1 MRQATAHTNRP
12 AGKNKRHGNMN
23 NTLIIKLT
31 AFLTALLCMASCT
44 VGGDD
49 DNEYGKG
56 MLEEGTIAPDFM
68 IYTDSRPEGFALSSL
83 RGQYVLIEFWASWCP
98 DCQKETENMKQMYA
112 TYAPQGVVFV
122 GVSFDTDRD
131 QWQQYIIENGLS
143 WIQFSELKPWKE
155 SSISTAYNVRW
166 IPTLYLIDKDG
177 RVVLG
182 TVSVAEMSSR
192 LAALGLSGQ

>member
-1 MRQATAHTNRP
+1 
-12 AGKNKRHGNMN
+12 MN

-112 TYAPQGVVFV
+112 TYAPQYNPQNEMFRH
-122 GVSFDTDRD
+122 FRT
-131 QWQQYIIENGLS
+131 
-143 WIQFSELKPWKE
+143 KC
-155 SSISTAYNVRW
+155 SISQNET
-166 IPTLYLIDKDG
+166 YLRESFSLPINQIKKHRKNLLLRCFFIACLFG
-177 RVVLG
+177 Y
-182 TVSVAEMSSR
+182 
-192 LAALGLSGQ
+192 LAKIH

>member
-1 MRQATAHTNRP
+1 MNSTLATKIA
-12 AGKNKRHGNMN
+12 
-23 NTLIIKLT
+23 
-31 AFLTALLCMASCT
+31 AFITALLCLTSCT
-44 VGGDD
+44 TGGDD
-49 DNEYGKG
+49 DNVYGKG
-56 MLEEGTIAPDFM
+56 MLEEGTPAPDFM

-98 DCQKETENMKQMYA
+98 DCQKETENMKKMYA
-112 TYAPQGVVFV
+112 TYAPRGVVFV

-131 QWQQYIIENGLS
+131 EWQQYISENGMN

-182 TVSVAEMSSR
+182 TVNVSEMNSR
-192 LAALGLSGQ
+192 LAGLDFSGQ

>member
-131 QWQQYIIENGLS
+131 QWQQYISENGLS
-143 WIQFSELKPWKE
+143 WIQFRELKPWKE

>member
-131 QWQQYIIENGLS
+131 QWQQYISENGLS
-143 WIQFSELKPWKE
+143 WIQFRELKPWKE

-177 RVVLG
+177 HVVLG

>member
-1 MRQATAHTNRP
+1 MRQATAYTNRP
-12 AGKNKRHGNMN
+12 ADKNKRHGNMN

-83 RGQYVLIEFWASWCP
+83 CGQYVLIEFWASWCP

-131 QWQQYIIENGLS
+131 QWQQYISENGLS
-143 WIQFSELKPWKE
+143 WIQFSELKPCKE

>member
-131 QWQQYIIENGLS
+131 QWQQYISENALS

>member
-31 AFLTALLCMASCT
+31 AFLTALLCMVSCT

-131 QWQQYIIENGLS
+131 QWQQYISENGLS

-155 SSISTAYNVRW
+155 SSISTAYNIRW

-192 LAALGLSGQ
+192 LTALGLSGQ

>member
-12 AGKNKRHGNMN
+12 AGKNKRYGNMN

>member
-1 MRQATAHTNRP
+1 MRQATAYTNRP
-12 AGKNKRHGNMN
+12 ADKNKRHGNMN
-23 NTLIIKLT
+23 NTLVIKLT

-131 QWQQYIIENGLS
+131 QWQQYISENALS

>member
-68 IYTDSRPEGFALSSL
+68 IYTDSRPEVDPHLPEGEGVRARPALTAQMGRDL
-83 RGQYVLIEFWASWCP
+83 GARGLAVGGEAVPLTP
-98 DCQKETENMKQMYA
+98 TEYA
-112 TYAPQGVVFV
+112 
-122 GVSFDTDRD
+122 
-131 QWQQYIIENGLS
+131 ICE
-143 WIQFSELKPWKE
+143 
-155 SSISTAYNVRW
+155 
-166 IPTLYLIDKDG
+166 YLARHPGQVMSRAQI
-177 RVVLG
+177 REAVLG
-182 TVSVAEMSSR
+182 WESDADDAAISMQVSRARRKLSEAGADPIATVWGMGYKWQ
-192 LAALGLSGQ
+192 L

>member
-31 AFLTALLCMASCT
+31 TFLTALLCMASCT

-131 QWQQYIIENGLS
+131 QWQQYISENGLG

>member
-131 QWQQYIIENGLS
+131 QWQQYISENGLS
-143 WIQFSELKPWKE
+143 WIQFCELKPWKE

-192 LAALGLSGQ
+192 LAAFGLSGQ

>member
-1 MRQATAHTNRP
+1 MRQATAHTNRQ

-31 AFLTALLCMASCT
+31 AFLTALLCMVSCT

-131 QWQQYIIENGLS
+131 QWQQYISENGLS
-143 WIQFSELKPWKE
+143 WIQFGELKPWKE

>member
-131 QWQQYIIENGLS
+131 QWQQYISENGLS
-143 WIQFSELKPWKE
+143 WIQFCELKPWKE

-182 TVSVAEMSSR
+182 TVSVAEMNSR

>member
-1 MRQATAHTNRP
+1 MRQATAHTNRQ

-131 QWQQYIIENGLS
+131 QWQQYISENALS
-143 WIQFSELKPWKE
+143 WIQFSELRGCVKIKRTTPQ
-155 SSISTAYNVRW
+155 SY
-166 IPTLYLIDKDG
+166 
-177 RVVLG
+177 
-182 TVSVAEMSSR
+182 R
-192 LAALGLSGQ
+192 L

>member
-131 QWQQYIIENGLS
+131 QWQQYISENGLN

-155 SSISTAYNVRW
+155 SSISTAYNIRW

>member
-1 MRQATAHTNRP
+1 MRQATAHTKRP

>member
-1 MRQATAHTNRP
+1 
-12 AGKNKRHGNMN
+12 MN

-112 TYAPQGVVFV
+112 AYAPQGVVFV

-131 QWQQYIIENGLS
+131 QWQQYISENGLS

>member
-1 MRQATAHTNRP
+1 
-12 AGKNKRHGNMN
+12 
-23 NTLIIKLT
+23 
-31 AFLTALLCMASCT
+31 
-44 VGGDD
+44 
-49 DNEYGKG
+49 
-56 MLEEGTIAPDFM
+56 
-68 IYTDSRPEGFALSSL
+68 
-83 RGQYVLIEFWASWCP
+83 
-98 DCQKETENMKQMYA
+98 MYA

-131 QWQQYIIENGLS
+131 QWQQYISENALS

>member
-1 MRQATAHTNRP
+1 
-12 AGKNKRHGNMN
+12 MN

-131 QWQQYIIENGLS
+131 QWQQYISENGLS

-166 IPTLYLIDKDG
+166 ISTLYLIDKDG

>member
-1 MRQATAHTNRP
+1 MRQATAHTNRQ

-131 QWQQYIIENGLS
+131 QWQQYISENALS

>member
-1 MRQATAHTNRP
+1 M
-12 AGKNKRHGNMN
+12 
-23 NTLIIKLT
+23 
-31 AFLTALLCMASCT
+31 MASLLLAACT
-44 VGGDD
+44 IGGDED
-49 DNEYGKG
+49 SDYGTG
-56 MLEEGTIAPDFM
+56 LLERGTPAPDFV
-68 IYTDSRPEGFALSSL
+68 ITENTDGSDLRLSDL
-83 RGQYVLIEFWASWCP
+83 QGCYVLVEFWASWCP

-131 QWQQYIIENGLS
+131 QWQQYISENGLS

-192 LAALGLSGQ
+192 LAALGFSGQ

>member
-1 MRQATAHTNRP
+1 
-12 AGKNKRHGNMN
+12 MN

-44 VGGDD
+44 VGGDG

-112 TYAPQGVVFV
+112 T
-122 GVSFDTDRD
+122 
-131 QWQQYIIENGLS
+131 
-143 WIQFSELKPWKE
+143 
-155 SSISTAYNVRW
+155 
-166 IPTLYLIDKDG
+166 
-177 RVVLG
+177 
-182 TVSVAEMSSR
+182 
-192 LAALGLSGQ
+192 